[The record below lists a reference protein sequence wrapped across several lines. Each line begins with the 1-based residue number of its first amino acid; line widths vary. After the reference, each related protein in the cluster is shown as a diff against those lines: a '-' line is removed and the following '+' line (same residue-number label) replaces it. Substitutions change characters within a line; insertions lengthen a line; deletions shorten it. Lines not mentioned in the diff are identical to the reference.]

1 MKRRQLGLIAAA
13 VTAGALLA
21 ACSSG
26 GTSSAGGGTA
36 SGSSSGG
43 SGSSPAASATPAGF
57 YSMSTAD
64 CTDPAQAT
72 KKITG
77 TLTLGWSGP
86 FSGPISPFADAVVQG
101 ARDRFALQNQA
112 GGVGGVKLA
121 IATKDDQFNP
131 AQTKANVDGWIQS
144 GSVQAVTE
152 FGSGPLAAV
161 AADQNLAC
169 LPNLF
174 VNATDDTYRD
184 ISKYPWTTEFLPS
197 NTVEEAAEVKV
208 IEAEFP
214 GASTITVAVA
224 EDSTGS
230 GQSYL
235 DGLQDAVKGTNVT
248 IKKVVSFGTD
258 PNATAISLQQTGA
271 DVVFGALVVP
281 ECLQLTEAMAKIGYS
296 PKLTVQASNCGSASL
311 MFAPAGTAANGQKL
325 VFWEKDPG
333 NPVYAK
339 DPGYQAYV
347 ADATKIDPAHAQPDD
362 TYYETGWMIADMMV
376 NGFQTAAASSL
387 GLTEEGIMQAA
398 RNQDY
403 QPPLFINGIKWIMN
417 ANEAYG
423 IMKLQPLVYSA
434 SSKSFN
440 YDGSVIDTCAGIL
453 GAADCTG
460 GL

>member
-1 MKRRQLGLIAAA
+1 MKPRHLSLIATAAAAA
-13 VTAGALLA
+13 VTLA
-21 ACSSG
+21 ACSSS
-26 GTSSAGGGTA
+26 GTSSSAGSGGT
-36 SGSSSGG
+36 
-43 SGSSPAASATPAGF
+43 PAASASEPAG
-57 YSMSTAD
+57 YYTMSTAD
-64 CTDPAQAT
+64 CSNPAQVT

-86 FSGPISPFADAVVQG
+86 FSGPIAPFADAVIQG
-101 ARDRFALQNQA
+101 ARDRFAVQNAA
-112 GGVGGVKLA
+112 GGIDGVKLA

-131 AQTKANVDGWIQS
+131 AMTKTNVDGWIQS
-144 GSVQAVTE
+144 NSVQAFDV

-169 LPNLF
+169 LPELLAS
-174 VNATDDTYRD
+174 ATDDTYRN
-184 ISKYPWTTEFLPS
+184 IAKYPWTTEFLPS
-197 NTVEEAAEVKV
+197 NNVEEAAEVKV
-208 IEAEFP
+208 IQADFP
-214 GASTITVAVA
+214 NASKITVAIA
-224 EDSTGS
+224 EDQTGS
-230 GQSYL
+230 GQAYL
-235 DGLQDAVKGTNVT
+235 DGMENAVKGTNVV
-248 IKKVVSFGTD
+248 IKKVVPFGTD
-258 PNATAISLQQTGA
+258 PGAAAISLQQA
-271 DVVFGALVVP
+271 NANVVFGALVVP

-311 MFAPAGTAANGQKL
+311 MFAPAGAAANGQKL

-333 NPVYAK
+333 NPIYK
-339 DPGYQAYV
+339 NDPGYNAYV
-347 ADATKIDPAHAQPDD
+347 ADAQKVDPAHALPSD
-362 TYYETGWMIADMMV
+362 TYYETGWMIADMDI
-376 NGFQTAAASSL
+376 NAFQVAASSSL
-387 GLTEEGIMQAA
+387 GLSEVGIMQAA
-398 RNQDY
+398 RNQNY

>member
-57 YSMSTAD
+57 YSMSTAA

-174 VNATDDTYRD
+174 VNATDDTNRD

-347 ADATKIDPAHAQPDD
+347 ADATKIAPAHAQPDD

>member
-1 MKRRQLGLIAAA
+1 
-13 VTAGALLA
+13 
-21 ACSSG
+21 
-26 GTSSAGGGTA
+26 
-36 SGSSSGG
+36 
-43 SGSSPAASATPAGF
+43 
-57 YSMSTAD
+57 MSTAN
-64 CTDPAQAT
+64 CTNPAQDT

-86 FSGPISPFADAVVQG
+86 FSGPISPFADAVIQG
-101 ARDRFALQNQA
+101 AKDRFALQNQS
-112 GGVGGVKLA
+112 GGIGGVKLA

-131 AQTKANVDGWIQS
+131 AMTKSNVDGWIQS

-208 IEAEFP
+208 IQAEFP
-214 GASTITVAVA
+214 GASKITVAVA

-235 DGLQDAVKGTNVT
+235 DGLQAAVKGTNVT

-258 PNATAISLQQTGA
+258 PNAAAISLQQAKA

-339 DPGYQAYV
+339 DPGYQAYARQRDQDRPGARPAQRHV
-347 ADATKIDPAHAQPDD
+347 LRDRLDDRRHDGQRVPDCGRVQPRADRGGHHAGVAQPGLPAPAVHRRDQVD
-362 TYYETGWMIADMMV
+362 HERERGLRHHEAP
-376 NGFQTAAASSL
+376 AAGVQRQQQELQLRRL
-387 GLTEEGIMQAA
+387 GHRHL
-398 RNQDY
+398 RRH
-403 QPPLFINGIKWIMN
+403 PRRRRLRRRP
-417 ANEAYG
+417 
-423 IMKLQPLVYSA
+423 V
-434 SSKSFN
+434 
-440 YDGSVIDTCAGIL
+440 AG
-453 GAADCTG
+453 GR
-460 GL
+460 

>member
-1 MKRRQLGLIAAA
+1 
-13 VTAGALLA
+13 
-21 ACSSG
+21 
-26 GTSSAGGGTA
+26 
-36 SGSSSGG
+36 
-43 SGSSPAASATPAGF
+43 
-57 YSMSTAD
+57 
-64 CTDPAQAT
+64 
-72 KKITG
+72 
-77 TLTLGWSGP
+77 
-86 FSGPISPFADAVVQG
+86 
-101 ARDRFALQNQA
+101 
-112 GGVGGVKLA
+112 
-121 IATKDDQFNP
+121 
-131 AQTKANVDGWIQS
+131 
-144 GSVQAVTE
+144 
-152 FGSGPLAAV
+152 
-161 AADQNLAC
+161 
-169 LPNLF
+169 
-174 VNATDDTYRD
+174 
-184 ISKYPWTTEFLPS
+184 
-197 NTVEEAAEVKV
+197 
-208 IEAEFP
+208 
-214 GASTITVAVA
+214 
-224 EDSTGS
+224 
-230 GQSYL
+230 
-235 DGLQDAVKGTNVT
+235 
-248 IKKVVSFGTD
+248 
-258 PNATAISLQQTGA
+258 
-271 DVVFGALVVP
+271 
-281 ECLQLTEAMAKIGYS
+281 
-296 PKLTVQASNCGSASL
+296 

>member
-1 MKRRQLGLIAAA
+1 MKARHLGMTAA
-13 VTAGALLA
+13 VATAAVLLA
-21 ACSSG
+21 ACSSSG
-26 GTSSAGGGTA
+26 SGSA
-36 SGSSSGG
+36 SGAGG
-43 SGSSPAASATPAGF
+43 SGSSPAATATPAGF

-64 CTDPAQAT
+64 CTNPAQAT

-101 ARDRFALQNQA
+101 AEDRFALQNAA
-112 GGVGGVKLA
+112 GGVDGVKLA
-121 IATKDDQFNP
+121 VATKDDQFNP
-131 AQTKANVDGWIQS
+131 AMTKTNVDSWIQS
-144 GSVQAVTE
+144 GSVQAFTL

-169 LPNLF
+169 LPELF
-174 VNATDDTYRD
+174 ANATDDTYRD

-208 IEAEFP
+208 IQAAFP
-214 GASTITVAVA
+214 GASQITVAVA
-224 EDSTGS
+224 EDQSGS

-235 DGLQDAVKGTNVT
+235 DGLQAAVKGTNVV
-248 IKKVVSFGTD
+248 IKKVVPFGTD
-258 PNATAISLQQTGA
+258 PNATAISLQQAKA

-281 ECLQLTEAMAKIGYS
+281 ECLQLTEGMAKIGYS

-311 MFAPAGTAANGQKL
+311 MFAPAGAAANGQKL

-333 NPVYAK
+333 NPLYAH
-339 DPGYQAYV
+339 DPGYTAYV
-347 ADATKIDPAHAQPDD
+347 ADAQKVDPAHAQPNN
-362 TYYETGWMIADMMV
+362 TYYETGWMIADMDV
-376 NGFQTAAASSL
+376 NLFQTAAKSSL
-387 GLTEEGIMQAA
+387 GLSQVGIMQAA

-423 IMKLQPLVYSA
+423 IMKLQPLVYGA
-434 SSKSFN
+434 STKSFS
-440 YDGSVIDTCAGIL
+440 YDGQVADTCPAIL
-453 GAADCTG
+453 GVANCAG